1 MQHAAYG
8 LGNVEV
14 EFDVLTSFNLH
25 RHEIHLGAGKR
36 FGAVSRMASALYIS
50 GICAKDVCTLMELL
64 PSLRKAHGIGAAC
77 GRSQYAGA
85 GEHRRNEQSM

>member
-1 MQHAAYG
+1 M
-8 LGNVEV
+8 
-14 EFDVLTSFNLH
+14 
-25 RHEIHLGAGKR
+25 
-36 FGAVSRMASALYIS
+36 VSAMVPDHFIMSMLLLLMTLYIS

-85 GEHRRNEQSM
+85 GERRRNEQSM